1 MIDLLNGKAIYEKV
15 DMLRK
20 EKGWTI
26 YELAKK
32 MGIAPTTLYN
42 WRDRD
47 SLPSLS
53 LLDAACSA
61 FGISVIDFLL
71 DEEERLALDKEQRE
85 VMRLWSTLSKEQK
98 MLVLNL
104 MKNMR

>member
-1 MIDLLNGKAIYEKV
+1 MIDLLNGKAIYEKA
-15 DMLRK
+15 DTLRK

-26 YELAKK
+26 YEFAKK
-32 MGIAPTTLYN
+32 MGVAPTTLYN

-53 LLDAACSA
+53 LLDAACEA
-61 FGISVIDFLL
+61 LGISVIDFLL
-71 DEEERLALDKEQRE
+71 DDEERRALDNEQQE

-98 MLVLNL
+98 MLILNL